1 MISSSGLIT
10 DEEAKRALGEVVPEL
25 DRHISERNIEI
36 LNEYDWYLEEKGFNI
51 NRVVTAWDVKL
62 KRALALGYNGMR
74 VSGDTFW
81 LSENY
86 LKNFYA
92 YEKQVTDFITDLP
105 MTIMCTYP
113 LAKSEASAILDVV
126 HAHQFA
132 IARRQGEWEVIQS
145 PEFIR
150 AKAEIKRLNEV
161 RQAERENFAWS
172 TIRSRLWCG
181 VHCQTAQL
189 TLSISVTGN
198 LQAFLLAMFA
208 TGGGYLWFIRRT
220 RKRLQTIGVRPWRQ
234 VNSWR
239 LRPV

>member
-1 MISSSGLIT
+1 MSELIQTGIEVLGDIPRGSHFCNFYDSKKDLLDILIPYFKAGLENKEFCIWVISSSGLIT

-161 RQAERENFAWS
+161 RQAERELPPGQRYDPGFGVECIA
-172 TIRSRLWCG
+172 RRL
-181 VHCQTAQL
+181 
-189 TLSISVTGN
+189 N
-198 LQAFLLAMFA
+198 
-208 TGGGYLWFIRRT
+208 
-220 RKRLQTIGVRPWRQ
+220 
-234 VNSWR
+234 
-239 LRPV
+239 